1 MNLKS
6 DQDQDQQIQIFE
18 RWVGSNA
25 FFLGACYV
33 YGFVP
38 RAIYDNQTLIGFTS
52 FGYRKEHQRYELISI
67 MIGHQF
73 QGRGYGLP
81 VLNAVIDEMVKMY
94 NCKEIYLSVIYNNDR
109 AIKVYEKRG
118 FKPTGE
124 IEKGH
129 HDEPVYCLKLD

>member
-1 MNLKS
+1 
-6 DQDQDQQIQIFE
+6 
-18 RWVGSNA
+18 
-25 FFLGACYV
+25 
-33 YGFVP
+33 
-38 RAIYDNQTLIGFTS
+38 
-52 FGYRKEHQRYELISI
+52 